1 VIFWFITQILK
12 FRYCNKPEMILTIK
26 AFWVFTQP
34 DGFLKVNMADPH
46 LSEIDPKTQD
56 YLGTHLYGDR

>member
-1 VIFWFITQILK
+1 
-12 FRYCNKPEMILTIK
+12 MILTIK